1 MHTTQQLVRD
11 NQYQCRTRQRSCVL
25 HRRHVYNGAAISAD
39 GYYILSYILSLTH
52 KFQIIQESSALLL
65 VEDLVVGLLV
75 DAVGDLLVVL
85 VTEASLVGGVVN
97 LGVDLLVGKA
107 LSGLVA
113 AEGVLGLVHESRHV
127 CDFEGLCGG

>member
-97 LGVDLLVGKA
+97 LCVYCQ
-107 LSGLVA
+107 
-113 AEGVLGLVHESRHV
+113 H
-127 CDFEGLCGG
+127 